1 MKTLRYVGMAVLAIM
16 LCVNFTAC
24 SDDEDEEK
32 QPTTP
37 PEETPAPPQEET
49 PATPA
54 TLAGTTWKI
63 TSSTD
68 DGVFPGI
75 SLTFH
80 EDKTVTTDS
89 PDFTVGLTY
98 EAKGNT
104 LKIVWL
110 WGGAYNEYM
119 EGPLTIEGNTAT
131 YTFNWFNMDGSCNT
145 IDDPRAIAYPGRGSI
160 WLFSSYPGA
169 VHRLGRT
176 SAPRTVT
183 VNDLL

>member
-1 MKTLRYVGMAVLAIM
+1 MRKFHSLLGRRGRGKTTDYASGG
-16 LCVNFTAC
+16 NPGTATRRNTGN
-24 SDDEDEEK
+24 SG
-32 QPTTP
+32 P
-37 PEETPAPPQEET
+37 
-49 PATPA
+49 
-54 TLAGTTWKI
+54 LAGTTWKI

-145 IDDPRAIAYPGRGSI
+145 IDDPRT
-160 WLFSSYPGA
+160 LT
-169 VHRLGRT
+169 LQKQ
-176 SAPRTVT
+176 
-183 VNDLL
+183 

>member
-1 MKTLRYVGMAVLAIM
+1 MAWAFTRIWQHGVWRYRDSINEVLVHVFFIVYTPDFG
-16 LCVNFTAC
+16 LQKNHSTKNLTH
-24 SDDEDEEK
+24 EEK

-145 IDDPRAIAYPGRGSI
+145 IDDPRT
-160 WLFSSYPGA
+160 LT
-169 VHRLGRT
+169 LQKQ
-176 SAPRTVT
+176 
-183 VNDLL
+183 

>member
-1 MKTLRYVGMAVLAIM
+1 MRKFHSLLGRRRGKTTDYASGGNPDA
-16 LCVNFTAC
+16 
-24 SDDEDEEK
+24 
-32 QPTTP
+32 TTRRNTGNSGHIGRNDL
-37 PEETPAPPQEET
+37 ENHF
-49 PATPA
+49 
-54 TLAGTTWKI
+54 KH
-63 TSSTD
+63 D

-145 IDDPRAIAYPGRGSI
+145 IDDPRT
-160 WLFSSYPGA
+160 LT
-169 VHRLGRT
+169 LQKQ
-176 SAPRTVT
+176 
-183 VNDLL
+183 

>member
-1 MKTLRYVGMAVLAIM
+1 MAVLAIM

-24 SDDEDEEK
+24 SDDNDEEK

-49 PATPA
+49 PTTPA

-98 EAKGNT
+98 EVKGNT

-110 WGGAYNEYM
+110 GEAHTM
-119 EGPLTIEGNTAT
+119 NT
-131 YTFNWFNMDGSCNT
+131 WKV
-145 IDDPRAIAYPGRGSI
+145 
-160 WLFSSYPGA
+160 L
-169 VHRLGRT
+169 
-176 SAPRTVT
+176 
-183 VNDLL
+183 

>member
-1 MKTLRYVGMAVLAIM
+1 MKTLRYVGMVVLAIM

-145 IDDPRAIAYPGRGSI
+145 IDDPRT
-160 WLFSSYPGA
+160 LT
-169 VHRLGRT
+169 LQKQ
-176 SAPRTVT
+176 
-183 VNDLL
+183 